1 MCSVWVP
8 MACARCAPDA
18 KVTLARGVGVSMPY
32 PRSEFLPFCPRH
44 AMAKQRKGVTR
55 NTTPRPAL
63 RYGPRPAPADCG
75 LPTSD
80 ALRHINESTPFACT
94 NFVYICRAI
103 RNESEAQHTPK
114 P

>member
-1 MCSVWVP
+1 
-8 MACARCAPDA
+8 MA
-18 KVTLARGVGVSMPY
+18 
-32 PRSEFLPFCPRH
+32 E
-44 AMAKQRKGVTR
+44 QRKGVTR

-94 NFVYICRAI
+94 NFVYICSAI
-103 RNESEAQHTPK
+103 RNESEAQNNKHHTHHEYQNHNPK
-114 P
+114 RHHAGNDKDPRAKDHERSGQESG